1 MSPAQIDRWRNI
13 HRFCNDQPGPIVS
26 LDEARFVL
34 NEHGGHDGSCNQFLS
49 ALHRASEVAAG

>member
-1 MSPAQIDRWRNI
+1 MRAADVDRWRNI

-34 NEHGGHDGSCNQFLS
+34 NEHGDHGPTCLQFLG
-49 ALHRASEVAAG
+49 ALARTSEVAA